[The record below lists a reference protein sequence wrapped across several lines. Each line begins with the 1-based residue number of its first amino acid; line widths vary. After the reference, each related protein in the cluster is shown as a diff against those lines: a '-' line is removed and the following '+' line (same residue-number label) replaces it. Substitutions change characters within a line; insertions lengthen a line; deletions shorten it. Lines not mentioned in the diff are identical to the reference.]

1 MTAAATAEAGL
12 PGSAATLPRSDKAGR
27 RIQIAT
33 TVVALAI
40 VAVALAP
47 ILIQAVL
54 DKPIYDQRAVLTLG
68 NFVKLFTFPELR
80 SMAVDTLLFCAMA
93 IAFSMVI
100 GVALA
105 ILLGRTDT
113 PAAGLLLSL
122 LLWPLFISP
131 LVIAFG
137 AIMAYG
143 PSGVVTG
150 FLANTLGLGP
160 LWNLYTIPGIAVIS
174 GITMVPATILYC
186 LSAARQQDPA
196 HEAAG
201 RVVGA
206 SPARILWR
214 ITLPMMRPALIYS
227 TVMNIVAAL
236 EMLAIPLILGAPV
249 GIHLFTTFIYERGF
263 ESGSPDYGLVA
274 AAAVVLMGLISV
286 LLALQNALLTKTHR
300 FVSIGTRIG
309 RPAHL
314 RLGRW
319 RWVAFGLIALYLVL
333 AVGIIVG
340 TVVLRSFTYVLSPF
354 VSPLDVLTI
363 KNFTDILAVPVY
375 FRSVVNTLA
384 VAAIT
389 GTLGTAFFPP
399 CPRLAALGVPLQA
412 QSRRDRAGSAGA
424 ARHHGRARRLLRLGL
439 RAGVRTPAQLDLAPR
454 HRLSRPLHADRLWR
468 HRAGTAADFVRFR
481 SRRPRRRRRMVD
493 DCVEDRAADRPPR
506 LARVPDPARHPVDEG
521 ICGGGIPLLPRQRG
535 DRLDHAD
542 ALGAG
547 PGRAGGGARRHPDHP
562 RDPPDRRGDAGA
574 EGEAQWLI
582 LRSPTS

>member
-274 AAAVVLMGLISV
+274 AAAVVLMGPISV

-319 RWVAFGLIALYLVL
+319 RWLAFGLIALYLVL

-375 FRSVVNTLA
+375 FRSSRQHPRGRGDNRHPRHGVL
-384 VAAIT
+384 
-389 GTLGTAFFPP
+389 
-399 CPRLAALGVPLQA
+399 CRHRPRLAALGVPLQRA
-412 QSRRDRAGSAGA
+412 VSTRSCRFRGCCPASWSGSASSTPRSSRRGSNSCATRSGSSSSPISSA
-424 ARHHGRARRLLRLGL
+424 TCRSAMASSRRHCCR
-439 RAGVRTPAQLDLAPR
+439 
-454 HRLSRPLHADRLWR
+454 SRPIS
-468 HRAGTAADFVRFR
+468 TAPPASSAPDGRTIALQIVLPII
-481 SRRPRRRRRMVD
+481 RPALLV
-493 DCVEDRAADRPPR
+493 V
-506 LARVPDPARHPVDEG
+506 LDPAHHPCHQG
-521 ICGGGIPLLPRQRG
+521 ICGGGIPLLPP
-535 DRLDHAD
+535 A
-542 ALGAG
+542 
-547 PGRAGGGARRHPDHP
+547 AR
-562 RDPPDRRGDAGA
+562 
-574 EGEAQWLI
+574 
-582 LRSPTS
+582 